1 MQTTTE
7 TPKAYPTTRFTLPK
21 GAKLVKAAG
30 KAARYAFQCV
40 SIRYFPGR
48 GFRACATNGRIAALV
63 PIDGDAN
70 PESYQGPSTLVPAEA
85 FDGKP
90 VALELEQRRVNT
102 RAYTV
107 TRNQR
112 TGEET
117 RKRYRLADP
126 DSGFPDMGF
135 LTDRLEN
142 LEGLN
147 RVSIMLDP
155 KELWNLA
162 QALGEAGADRKGIRL
177 TIDTSKE
184 GKAAPVVVEA
194 LSSDAV
200 GFQMPIV
207 HEGGR

>member
-1 MQTTTE
+1 MQTTVE
-7 TPKAYPTTRFTLPK
+7 KPKAAELVSFTLPK

-30 KAARYAFQCV
+30 KAARYAFECV
-40 SIRYFPGR
+40 SLRYFPGR

-63 PIDGDAN
+63 PIEGGADPEDYKN
-70 PESYQGPSTLVPAEA
+70 PSALVPADA

-90 VALELEQRRVNT
+90 AELEIHRTVG

-107 TRNQR
+107 TKNRR
-112 TGEET
+112 TGEAI
-117 RKRYRLADP
+117 RKGYILADA

-147 RVSIMLDP
+147 RVSVMLDP

-162 QALGEAGADRKGIRL
+162 QAIGEAGADRKGIRL
-177 TIDTSKE
+177 TIDTSEKT
-184 GKAAPVVVEA
+184 APVVVEA

>member
-7 TPKAYPTTRFTLPK
+7 TPKARYTTSFTLPK
-21 GAKLVKAAG
+21 GAKLAKAAG
-30 KAARYAFQCV
+30 KAARYAFECV

-63 PIDGDAN
+63 PIEGDAN
-70 PESYQGPSTLVPAEA
+70 PENYKKPSTLVPAEA

-90 VALELEQRRVNT
+90 ATLELCRIVRR
-102 RAYTV
+102 AHTV
-107 TRNQR
+107 TKNKR
-112 TGEET
+112 TGEAI
-117 RKRYRLADP
+117 RKGYTLADA

-177 TIDTSKE
+177 TIDTSEKS
-184 GKAAPVVVEA
+184 APVIVQA